1 MQKKPAVH
9 NVDTLLG
16 EIRQWVR
23 DRDTVIDVLYREAEL
38 SEAWSLRLTR
48 VTYTLT
54 QFCDLAEHEQRLAEH
69 FVSQSKLAFAESR
82 AFYVALGDRDP
93 HLLYDD
99 MTSLPL
105 SQTNHAIFITP
116 QQTTTTTTTTT
127 TTNPLPP
134 PPSIEQEGIFARLQA
149 SLFYASER
157 HNELIDKHEAE
168 DKYQCALTEL
178 ADLRA
183 ELAIPA
189 TAQILTRET
198 RQRLALIFDE
208 PTTELIEKMRLTL
221 ATLATEKSNLFVY
234 LANTMLIFARCSAAF
249 HKSQKQQ
256 RQQQQKPKTNHL
268 RSMYEELPVVLVP
281 EQPLPLPGDGRE
293 KSEQIARK

>member
-116 QQTTTTTTTTT
+116 QTTTTT

-134 PPSIEQEGIFARLQA
+134 SCSIEQEGIFARLQA

-168 DKYQCALTEL
+168 DKYRCALTQL
-178 ADLRA
+178 ADLRV

-208 PTTELIEKMRLTL
+208 PTELIEKMRLTL

-249 HKSQKQQ
+249 HKSQKQ
-256 RQQQQKPKTNHL
+256 RQQQKPKTNHL
-268 RSMYEELPVVLVP
+268 RSMYEELPVLVLVP